1 MWTQLELFDFDE
13 LSRCFWATSLKVLE
27 RAKHAL
33 RSEDFVQFEYYL
45 NIYSVVVD
53 ARRNNLRFLSR

>member
-13 LSRCFWATSLKVLE
+13 LSRCFWSTSLKILE

-33 RSEDFVQFEYYL
+33 RSEDFVRFEYYL

-53 ARRNNLRFLSR
+53 SRRNNLRFK